1 MADLKAQAD
10 AQLRNILESTG
21 KTVPEFAAMLAAAGI
36 EKHGKMV
43 AYLKAELGLG
53 HGNANR
59 IAHEVR
65 AVAAGPVA
73 EDDLLA
79 AQYAGQKAPLK
90 AIFDALAPIA
100 AGRGPD
106 VTVVIQKTGVSY
118 RRKKQFALIQA
129 PSSKRVTLGLNLDAT
144 PHDPRIKATTGMCN
158 HQAVFTA
165 VDQLDGAVT
174 EWIRAAY
181 ERAG

>member
-10 AQLRNILESTG
+10 TQLRNILESTG
-21 KTVPEFAAMLAAAGI
+21 KTVDDFAAAIAAAGH

-43 AYLKAELGLG
+43 AFLKAEFSLG

-65 AVAAGPVA
+65 AAAAGPVA

-79 AQYAGQKAPLK
+79 AQYAGKKAPLK
-90 AIFDALAPIA
+90 AIFDALAPLA
-100 AGRGPD
+100 AGRGSD
-106 VTVVIQKTGVSY
+106 VTIIIQKTGVSY

-144 PHDPRIKATTGMCN
+144 PDDPRIKATKGMCN
-158 HQAVFTA
+158 HQAVFTS
-165 VDQLDGAVT
+165 VDDLDGAVMD
-174 EWIRAAY
+174 WIQDAY

>member
-1 MADLKAQAD
+1 MADPKAAAD

-21 KTVPEFAAMLAAAGI
+21 KTVADFSAAISAAGL

-43 AYLKAELGLG
+43 ASLKAEFGLG

-65 AVAAGPVA
+65 AAAAGPVTD
-73 EDDLLA
+73 DDLLA
-79 AQYAGQKAPLK
+79 AQYAGKKAPLK
-90 AIFDALAPIA
+90 AIFDVLAPMA
-100 AGRGPD
+100 AGQGAD
-106 VTVVIQKTGVSY
+106 VAVVIQKTGVSY

-144 PHDPRIKATTGMCN
+144 PEDPRIKATTGMCN
-158 HQAVFTA
+158 HQAVFTSTE
-165 VDQLDGAVT
+165 QIDGLVG
-174 EWIRAAY
+174 EWIAAPY
-181 ERAG
+181 VRAG